1 MALVPPAMEA
11 AEALAATAHA
21 TGGGS
26 EGTLGVLGNG
36 GPGGSAAGI
45 LLSAPGGSSSPL
57 APSLDIAT
65 AVRSLGMDE
74 SMFRGFVQ
82 EIGGVW
88 EEVTLGEIFDMF
100 DEDLVA
106 AMRTCN
112 AVTDEG
118 EVRPLSS
125 LQRGHVRRGLQRLAE
140 LAGQTPKAW
149 GGSAQAVK
157 APPAAAPAQQQ
168 APQQVVVTPT
178 MHEFSTVIE
187 QGRRTTFQELSSEK
201 VRTLCE
207 AYDDKW
213 GTPRDYEDCSALQLS
228 ALAAKLG
235 LDESPWVD
243 FARIQKLLYF
253 NSDVFVNGEYIKR
266 KILGPSNFEGFR
278 KSWQVFR
285 TAALKLDF
293 TKAGPVDSYLEG
305 VRQLATL
312 FPRDWGTI
320 YTVVSHNMEERWDQ
334 LRAKMERAVQN
345 GKPPDA
351 WDPKRPWQAI
361 ASHAKSY
368 SVEFSTEENADA
380 FADLCSGLDS
390 SWADPRN
397 QRPSIIRVR
406 GDLPVDVRER
416 QRAASMIWQQTLD
429 LIKAG
434 GRSTH
439 TYKLG
444 VNGYQ
449 GLIHL
454 SSPDDVY
461 ELFWIKGSAET
472 GYQCDPVLES
482 FREWNVND
490 QAVLD
495 MLPRVSHSTRPR

>member
-1 MALVPPAMEA
+1 MALVPPAVEA

-88 EEVTLGEIFDMF
+88 EEVTLGEIFEMF
-100 DEDLVA
+100 DEDLVT

-118 EVRPLSS
+118 E
-125 LQRGHVRRGLQRLAE
+125 GLQRLAE

-149 GGSAQAVK
+149 GGSAPAVK

-178 MHEFSTVIE
+178 THEFSTVIE

-213 GTPRDYEDCSALQLS
+213 GISRDYEDCSALQLS

-243 FARIQKLLYF
+243 FAVWGPFGKRIQKLLYF

-293 TKAGPVDSYLEG
+293 TKAGPVDSYLEV

-312 FPRDWGTI
+312 FPRWGAI
-320 YTVVSHNMEERWDQ
+320 YTVVSHNMEGRWDQ
-334 LRAKMERAVQN
+334 LREKMERAVQN
-345 GKPPDA
+345 GKPPDG
-351 WDPKRPWQAI
+351 WDPKRPWQAVLM
-361 ASHAKSY
+361 AAAYNEGSDAQWWRSHLPCL
-368 SVEFSTEENADA
+368 T
-380 FADLCSGLDS
+380 S
-390 SWADPRN
+390 SSPAGVAATVAALEGAA
-397 QRPSIIRVR
+397 Q
-406 GDLPVDVRER
+406 DLPLIS
-416 QRAASMIWQQTLD
+416 AAVAPPTGKQPPCPE
-429 LIKAG
+429 G
-434 GRSTH
+434 G
-439 TYKLG
+439 
-444 VNGYQ
+444 
-449 GLIHL
+449 
-454 SSPDDVY
+454 
-461 ELFWIKGSAET
+461 
-472 GYQCDPVLES
+472 
-482 FREWNVND
+482 
-490 QAVLD
+490 
-495 MLPRVSHSTRPR
+495 